1 MGRVAA
7 EMSVRRAVE
16 VSLHFFVAVF
26 HCPAL
31 AGADAGSSAH
41 SPTGS
46 GVGPYPSA
54 QESSFLTP
62 LATSAGPQA
71 LSRFVEG
78 CPSSRTTE
86 MMQNLFRFWIE
97 GLKTDSHEQNT
108 TENGR
113 RGDLQPGTVLLRASL
128 LLVGSQPVTSVL
140 L

>member
-7 EMSVRRAVE
+7 EMSVQRAVE

-26 HCPAL
+26 LCQTL
-31 AGADAGSSAH
+31 TGADAGSSPH

-62 LATSAGPQA
+62 LATSAWPQA

-78 CPSSRTTE
+78 QEP
-86 MMQNLFRFWIE
+86 Q
-97 GLKTDSHEQNT
+97 K
-108 TENGR
+108 
-113 RGDLQPGTVLLRASL
+113 
-128 LLVGSQPVTSVL
+128 
-140 L
+140 

>member
-16 VSLHFFVAVF
+16 ASLHFFVAVF

-71 LSRFVEG
+71 LSRFMED

-97 GLKTDSHEQNT
+97 GLKMDLHEQST
-108 TENGR
+108 TENGES
-113 RGDLQPGTVLLRASL
+113 TKIVAEETC
-128 LLVGSQPVTSVL
+128 SQARCCSEHPCCSSAPNL
-140 L
+140 